1 MQAGVRTRKGNKGE
15 IKETVQQ
22 FDVGEMEDG
31 AAVDLGDTEDEEIRE
46 PTLKDLTSILQTFMG
61 QQDMRDK
68 KREEESEQQEQRF
81 KALQHQFHLLQM
93 GMQAR
98 ATPELGRDDSE
109 QVGLSSDDYNQVSS
123 EPECSTSTSAAS
135 STGQSLQTPHFK
147 MEKLTAEDVI
157 EHFLTTFERI
167 AVAYRWR
174 SSDWTFHLI
183 PLLTGKARGAYVNM
197 DIDDA
202 LDYQKVWIKEHKPR
216 SAAEAAALADVFVA
230 ARSKSQP
237 WSNTAWRTARDMRRP
252 QPLQHQR
259 AASGLGKV
267 PTRENR
273 PQSASKFN
281 KRIPVCYLCGQEGHT
296 KPVCPQNPSRLN
308 QLCFL
313 PQQMVKREP
322 EKHNSKKMT
331 TVTINGQKIEALLD
345 TGSTLV
351 NRNCIPFSDW
361 GMSEPITVCCVHGD
375 EKSYPTADLCIGVQ
389 GATYLLKVGVADNLP
404 YPVILGEDLPV
415 IYDLLKEVESCNAAV
430 TRAQAKTQSDQ
441 FTTLSSLP
449 FFDSDVEGQPGKTLK
464 ACSQKRHEK
473 LEYNVQRGQN
483 EEAPDLPLGFTIP
496 NDIRQMQQDD
506 LTLSALLLKAKGETE
521 AEYDTKR
528 GRYIL
533 QHGILYHHH
542 GQMK

>member
-230 ARSKSQP
+230 ARSKKLGFHKKFLLTKGLILSTLLQQVYRLLGIRSMRTTP
-237 WSNTAWRTARDMRRP
+237 YHPQTDGLTERFNHTLKQMLCRTALVKHNIVLRSDAHVRRM
-252 QPLQHQR
+252 
-259 AASGLGKV
+259 SY
-267 PTRENR
+267 
-273 PQSASKFN
+273 
-281 KRIPVCYLCGQEGHT
+281 RIPERYL
-296 KPVCPQNPSRLN
+296 
-308 QLCFL
+308 
-313 PQQMVKREP
+313 
-322 EKHNSKKMT
+322 
-331 TVTINGQKIEALLD
+331 I
-345 TGSTLV
+345 
-351 NRNCIPFSDW
+351 
-361 GMSEPITVCCVHGD
+361 
-375 EKSYPTADLCIGVQ
+375 DL
-389 GATYLLKVGVADNLP
+389 K
-404 YPVILGEDLPV
+404 
-415 IYDLLKEVESCNAAV
+415 KEV
-430 TRAQAKTQSDQ
+430 
-441 FTTLSSLP
+441 
-449 FFDSDVEGQPGKTLK
+449 DSMLALGII
-464 ACSQKRHEK
+464 
-473 LEYNVQRGQN
+473 QRS
-483 EEAPDLPLGFTIP
+483 T
-496 NDIRQMQQDD
+496 
-506 LTLSALLLKAKGETE
+506 
-521 AEYDTKR
+521 
-528 GRYIL
+528 
-533 QHGILYHHH
+533 
-542 GQMK
+542 

>member
-109 QVGLSSDDYNQVSS
+109 QVGLSSDDYN
-123 EPECSTSTSAAS
+123 
-135 STGQSLQTPHFK
+135 
-147 MEKLTAEDVI
+147 
-157 EHFLTTFERI
+157 
-167 AVAYRWR
+167 
-174 SSDWTFHLI
+174 
-183 PLLTGKARGAYVNM
+183 
-197 DIDDA
+197 
-202 LDYQKVWIKEHKPR
+202 
-216 SAAEAAALADVFVA
+216 
-230 ARSKSQP
+230 
-237 WSNTAWRTARDMRRP
+237 
-252 QPLQHQR
+252 
-259 AASGLGKV
+259 
-267 PTRENR
+267 
-273 PQSASKFN
+273 
-281 KRIPVCYLCGQEGHT
+281 
-296 KPVCPQNPSRLN
+296 
-308 QLCFL
+308 
-313 PQQMVKREP
+313 QMVKREP